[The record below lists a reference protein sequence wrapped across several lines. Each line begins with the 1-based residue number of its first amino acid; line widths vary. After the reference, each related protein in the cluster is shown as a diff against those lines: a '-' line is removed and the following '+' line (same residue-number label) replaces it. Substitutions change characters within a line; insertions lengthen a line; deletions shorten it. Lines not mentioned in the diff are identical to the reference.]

1 MFSILLVTG
10 CAGHLRTD
18 KDGIDQSFHCQADSP
33 QRIHEAIS
41 RGETVRLSSGV
52 VATVLLYAIVK
63 FNVRLSRV
71 DFFIIFTS
79 DYPDFNLTGKQ
90 RQEQRS
96 AKVLVQP
103 VK

>member
-1 MFSILLVTG
+1 MALISLST
-10 CAGHLRTD
+10 AR
-18 KDGIDQSFHCQADSP
+18 P
-33 QRIHEAIS
+33 IHPNAFMMRS
-41 RGETVRLSSGV
+41 AAVRLSSGV

-79 DYPDFNLTGKQ
+79 DYPDFHLTGKQ

>member
-10 CAGHLRTD
+10 SAGHLRTD

-33 QRIHEAIS
+33 QRIHDAI
-41 RGETVRLSSGV
+41 GETVRLSSGV

-63 FNVRLSRV
+63 FNVWLSRV

-79 DYPDFNLTGKQ
+79 DYPDFHLTGKQ